1 MWRNYGLS
9 GNLYIFSVS
18 FLMVPSEDT
27 NFSTSRFFDVCLLQL
42 SSRNLPFASSAS
54 TFETFPLKPNVHQQ
68 FQQI

>member
-1 MWRNYGLS
+1 
-9 GNLYIFSVS
+9 
-18 FLMVPSEDT
+18 MVPSEDT